1 MKSVCTVDFAMWR
14 LTMQGAIVWA
24 ALVVHALNS
33 QDPSVRRSL
42 IAPNAVKY
50 TKSLARDGVIALR
63 LA

>member
-1 MKSVCTVDFAMWR
+1 MKSGCNADFAMWR

-24 ALVVHALNS
+24 ALVFQSLNP
-33 QDPSVRRSL
+33 QGPPVRRSL
-42 IAPNAVKY
+42 IAPNEFKY